1 MLTAEAEPASD
12 QSGIAVVELAAA
24 AETEKKMRDMGAQVY
39 VALLP
44 AIQELT
50 KYINGDLMTSFSK
63 LAKEGAGKAG
73 EVIKDMIEW
82 FKKFMDPNTRD
93 KALENLMD
101 KVGKMLGSILQKAWD
116 NFSIFGGGGGGER
129 TDGRTGR
136 GRRNGQS
143 APPEGADGA
152 VMSGPKSGFD
162 AVLHGT
168 EAVVPLPNGR
178 SIPVELDMSM
188 PTAMNFQQPDIA
200 SLVAEMQ
207 KTMKPQQANPFEKF
221 ESSLAELFAPKGN
234 SEPTDGV
241 GKNLLSELQT
251 LNKQTAEM
259 LAYVR
264 DTADTGRRSIDAL
277 RGLSGNLYPV

>member
-1 MLTAEAEPASD
+1 
-12 QSGIAVVELAAA
+12 
-24 AETEKKMRDMGAQVY
+24 MGAQVY

-101 KVGKMLGSILQKAWD
+101 KVGKMLGAILQKAWD
-116 NFSIFGGGGGGER
+116 NFSIFGNSPDRSGGGGGGVEV
-129 TDGRTGR
+129 TDLELGGMDQHAKGGIATKASIFGEA
-136 GRRNGQS
+136 G
-143 APPEGADGA
+143 PEAA
-152 VMSGPKSGFD
+152 
-162 AVLHGT
+162 
-168 EAVVPLPNGR
+168 VPLPDGR
-178 SIPVELDMSM
+178 SIPVQLDMSM
-188 PTAMNFQQPDIA
+188 PSAMNFQQPDVA
-200 SLVAEMQ
+200 GLVAEMQ
-207 KTMKPQQANPFEKF
+207 KTMKSQQASPFEKF